1 MANRSTVI
9 LATILGVTVAVAA
22 GLSYQLT
29 TGEIGNTLNRVAI
42 SEGGVL
48 VKFAGGSIDGEEL
61 ETLFGPSKLSN
72 AVSPEG
78 YCNLVIR
85 AGARVKE
92 GREYPNLFLLER
104 YLMNG
109 AAFQKIPDS
118 EDSDLNFADKD
129 YCFWSAMFRGND
141 CLKIADSSYFV
152 GSSMEQLVRHEKR
165 NRFLRVKSKK
175 VKKEDPDQVP
185 ISDTLADPDSEV
197 FLPVEWMGRNDL
209 NYAKADKN
217 LKPKKRGE

>member
-1 MANRSTVI
+1 MANRATVI
-9 LATILGVTVAVAA
+9 SATILGVAVAS
-22 GLSYQLT
+22 GLSYQLMKEES
-29 TGEIGNTLNRVAI
+29 GKFLNQVAI

-48 VKFAGGSIDGEEL
+48 VRFSGGSIDGEEL
-61 ETLFGPSKLSN
+61 ETLLGPSKLSN
-72 AVSPEG
+72 AIPPEG

-85 AGARVKE
+85 AIMRVKE
-92 GREYPNLFLLER
+92 GKEYPNLFLLER
-104 YLMNG
+104 YLFNG
-109 AAFQKIPDS
+109 ASFQKIPDS

-152 GSSMEQLVRHEKR
+152 GSGMEQLVKHEKR
-165 NRFLRVKSKK
+165 KRFLRVKSKK

-185 ISDTLADPDSEV
+185 IGDSLADPDSEV

-209 NYAKADKN
+209 NYVKADKN